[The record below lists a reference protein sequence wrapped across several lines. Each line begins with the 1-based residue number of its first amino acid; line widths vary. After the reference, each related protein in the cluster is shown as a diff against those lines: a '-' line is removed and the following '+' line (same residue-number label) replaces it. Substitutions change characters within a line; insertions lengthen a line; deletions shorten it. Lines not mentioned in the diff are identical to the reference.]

1 MNKTTAKI
9 IRIAAVVLM
18 GLTAVMNL
26 LGGAGTTCAAF
37 LTERF
42 ASMAPILP
50 FQWLYQAL
58 VVLTVPLGVAGIW
71 TTVNLVRGKP
81 GALKKALIIL
91 VVGVVLGAIHMG
103 ASLALRGKAV
113 PANVKLYLNAI
124 TLLVFLLFLL
134 PGVRKFVDFSRPSG
148 AGAGNIEGGLAA
160 IVAGVV
166 ILTTA
171 LWAGPSHTVQ
181 GENWVNVLILPLMI
195 LGTLST
201 SLGLGTLGLA
211 IWRAPEAP
219 APDLGRELA

>member
-9 IRIAAVVLM
+9 LRIAAVVLM
-18 GLTAVMNL
+18 GLTAAINL

-58 VVLTVPLGVAGIW
+58 VITTVPLGVAGIW
-71 TTVNLVRGKP
+71 ATVNLVRGKP
-81 GALKKALIIL
+81 GALKQALILL
-91 VVGVVLGAIHMG
+91 VIGVVLGAIHMG

-113 PANVKLYLNAI
+113 PANVKLYLNGI
-124 TLLVFLLFLL
+124 TLFVFLLFLL

-148 AGAGNIEGGLAA
+148 ARNIEGGLAA

-166 ILTTA
+166 ILSTA

-181 GENWVNVLILPLMI
+181 GENWVHVLIVPLMI
-195 LGTLST
+195 VGTLST
-201 SLGLGTLGLA
+201 SMGLGMLGLA
-211 IWRAPEAP
+211 VWRAPEAA
-219 APDLGRELA
+219 APDLDRQLV